1 MGAERD
7 PARVRGRVILLLV
20 YVVLSALAVVALGPT
35 LWVVV
40 ASFSTMDQIYSGT
53 VIPRELSLDGYETLF
68 ANANLVTAFGNTLLY
83 ATMGTLGALAS
94 GFLAAYPTVR
104 MRFPG
109 RTGVVY
115 LFSAALAV
123 PILALLVPEY
133 FVLSRLGLYDSK
145 LGMVIFY
152 SALFFPLAFVILRA
166 YLSRMPVEIEESA
179 RVEGAG
185 YFTILA
191 RMVVPLMRPALA
203 TVGIIVFIS
212 IWNEFLFNLA
222 LAPSPANENLQIMLS
237 TFRGQFAYEITA
249 MLAGTVVVMAVPVA
263 AFLLLQRQVMNG
275 LTAGAVK

>member
-20 YVVLSALAVVALGPT
+20 YVVLIALAVVALGPT
-35 LWVVV
+35 VWVVL

-83 ATMGTLGALAS
+83 ATMGTFGALAS

-104 MRFPG
+104 MSFPG

-145 LGMVIFY
+145 LGMIIFY

-166 YLSRMPVEIEESA
+166 YLSRMPVEI
-179 RVEGAG
+179 
-185 YFTILA
+185 
-191 RMVVPLMRPALA
+191 
-203 TVGIIVFIS
+203 
-212 IWNEFLFNLA
+212 
-222 LAPSPANENLQIMLS
+222 
-237 TFRGQFAYEITA
+237 
-249 MLAGTVVVMAVPVA
+249 
-263 AFLLLQRQVMNG
+263 
-275 LTAGAVK
+275 